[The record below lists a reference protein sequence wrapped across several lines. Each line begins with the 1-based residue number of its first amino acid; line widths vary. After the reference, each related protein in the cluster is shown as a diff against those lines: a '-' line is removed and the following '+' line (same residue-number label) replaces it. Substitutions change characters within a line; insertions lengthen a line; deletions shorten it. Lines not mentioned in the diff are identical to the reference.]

1 MHKTNDSLLRRSLLG
16 NAAFSTLSGLVLLA
30 AARSVERLTGLG
42 PRWLL
47 MAIGAGLLL
56 FAVGLVAVA
65 HGRPLDRRR
74 AVVTT
79 AMDFGWVAG
88 SAVLLVLGRFSSA
101 GWWTVVL
108 VAEIVLALALLQT
121 YGLRRAT

>member
-1 MHKTNDSLLRRSLLG
+1 MHKTNDSLLRRALLG

-30 AARSVERLTGLG
+30 AAGPLERLTGLG

-56 FAVGLVAVA
+56 FAVGLVADA
-65 HGRPLDRRR
+65 RRRPLGRRR
-74 AVVTT
+74 AGVTI

-88 SAVLLVLGRFSSA
+88 SAVLLVVGGLSSA
-101 GWWTVVL
+101 GWWTVAL